1 MELKELLSN
10 LTLTTALTF
19 ICSFLLVYFVIPNI
33 RFIIKKRRLV
43 DVPDERSS
51 HKEATPTM
59 AGVAFFIALV
69 LTLVFIQYFD
79 TENMGI
85 NLVAAVSVIFM
96 VALKDDLVLVT
107 PKIKLVVELF
117 AIGLILIFSDLH
129 TLNFQGFL
137 GIFELPLLPSVLI
150 VIIGMIG
157 IINAY
162 NLIDGVDGL
171 ASIIAIIIFSNFGL
185 VFFTI
190 EDYFYFLIC
199 VSFVGML
206 GAFLFYN
213 FSKSKKIFMGD
224 TGSLIIGFII
234 GLCCM
239 RFLSLEGPQLEHF
252 SFLPENS
259 LLFLFSI
266 VSIPIFD
273 TFRVITIRIKNKKS
287 PFDPDRNHLHH
298 LLLDCGLRHHQ
309 VALSLGV
316 LNYFIILLVAVL
328 SKNSNYIVMIF
339 FVLFLF
345 GGFIILLDFIKNYLK
360 KKSADKN

>member
-1 MELKELLSN
+1 MGLKELLNN

-190 EDYFYFLIC
+190 EDYFYFLI
-199 VSFVGML
+199 
-206 GAFLFYN
+206 
-213 FSKSKKIFMGD
+213 
-224 TGSLIIGFII
+224 
-234 GLCCM
+234 
-239 RFLSLEGPQLEHF
+239 
-252 SFLPENS
+252 
-259 LLFLFSI
+259 
-266 VSIPIFD
+266 
-273 TFRVITIRIKNKKS
+273 
-287 PFDPDRNHLHH
+287 
-298 LLLDCGLRHHQ
+298 
-309 VALSLGV
+309 
-316 LNYFIILLVAVL
+316 
-328 SKNSNYIVMIF
+328 
-339 FVLFLF
+339 
-345 GGFIILLDFIKNYLK
+345 
-360 KKSADKN
+360 

>member
-1 MELKELLSN
+1 MGLKELLSN

-239 RFLSLEGPQLEHF
+239 QFLSLEGSQLEQF

-287 PFDPDRNHLHH
+287 PFNPDRNHLHH

-328 SKNSNYIVMIF
+328 AKNSNYVVMIF

>member
-1 MELKELLSN
+1 MVIDELLSD
-10 LTLTTALTF
+10 LSITTVLTF
-19 ICSFLLVYFVIPNI
+19 FCSFLLVYFVIPNI

-51 HKEATPTM
+51 HKKATPTM

-85 NLVAAVSVIFM
+85 NIVAAVSVIFM

-107 PKIKLVVELF
+107 PKIKLMVELF
-117 AIGLILIFSDLH
+117 AIGLILIFSDLY

-137 GIFELPLLPSVLI
+137 GLFELPLIPSVLI
-150 VIIGMIG
+150 VVIGMIG

-185 VFFTI
+185 VFFSI

-199 VSFVGML
+199 VSFIGML

-259 LLFLFSI
+259 LIFLFWLYI
-266 VSIPIFD
+266 YLIFVS
-273 TFRVITIRIKNKKS
+273 
-287 PFDPDRNHLHH
+287 
-298 LLLDCGLRHHQ
+298 
-309 VALSLGV
+309 
-316 LNYFIILLVAVL
+316 FIYAVL
-328 SKNSNYIVMIF
+328 
-339 FVLFLF
+339 
-345 GGFIILLDFIKNYLK
+345 K
-360 KKSADKN
+360 KINNKYW

>member
-1 MELKELLSN
+1 MVIEEILSD
-10 LTLTTALTF
+10 LSVTTLLTF
-19 ICSFLLVYFVIPNI
+19 FCSFLLVYFFIPNI
-33 RFIIKKRRLV
+33 RYIIKKRRLT

-51 HKEATPTM
+51 HKKATPTM

-162 NLIDGVDGL
+162 NFFIALNCLDIIVCIDKSGSHILI
-171 ASIIAIIIFSNFGL
+171 SFNIFIIF
-185 VFFTI
+185 
-190 EDYFYFLIC
+190 FY
-199 VSFVGML
+199 
-206 GAFLFYN
+206 
-213 FSKSKKIFMGD
+213 
-224 TGSLIIGFII
+224 
-234 GLCCM
+234 
-239 RFLSLEGPQLEHF
+239 
-252 SFLPENS
+252 
-259 LLFLFSI
+259 
-266 VSIPIFD
+266 
-273 TFRVITIRIKNKKS
+273 
-287 PFDPDRNHLHH
+287 
-298 LLLDCGLRHHQ
+298 
-309 VALSLGV
+309 
-316 LNYFIILLVAVL
+316 
-328 SKNSNYIVMIF
+328 
-339 FVLFLF
+339 
-345 GGFIILLDFIKNYLK
+345 
-360 KKSADKN
+360 